1 MRTENMRRT
10 SKEAWQ
16 NIKQEKDLQKEKE
29 RKEISE
35 KLAKNSMEFYET
47 KGKKK
52 EFNLEEK
59 VELGKWLFSASV

>member
-1 MRTENMRRT
+1 MRRT

-16 NIKQEKDLQKEKE
+16 IIKQEKDLQKEKE

-35 KLAKNSMEFYET
+35 KLAKKSMEFYET

-52 EFNLEEK
+52 N
-59 VELGKWLFSASV
+59 